1 MTALNLASIPSA
13 INTYERLAVWA
24 CQCLQNIANGE
35 EVNVVTGGASQPL
48 AQVQVGFTSDGVY
61 RFILSAYLPCDES
74 ALNASTAKT
83 WMACQD
89 ISNAAPHSNLLS
101 N

>member
-1 MTALNLASIPSA
+1 MAALDLADIPSN

-24 CQCLQNIANGE
+24 LQCLQSISNGG
-35 EVNVVTGGASQPL
+35 EVIVTQNEPPQQT
-48 AQVQVGFTSDGVY
+48 AQVVWGVTADNVP
-61 RFILSAYLPCDES
+61 RFILSAYLPLDRDG
-74 ALNASTAKT
+74 LNDPNYKT

-89 ISNAAPHSNLLS
+89 ISQAQPHTNLLS